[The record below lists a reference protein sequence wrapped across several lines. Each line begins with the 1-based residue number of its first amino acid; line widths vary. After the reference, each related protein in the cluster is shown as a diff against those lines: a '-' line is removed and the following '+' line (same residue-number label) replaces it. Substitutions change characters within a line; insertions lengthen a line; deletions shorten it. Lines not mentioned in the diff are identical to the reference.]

1 MNVRLQMLWNGQKAT
16 NVLKNNGL
24 NMRKI
29 PFLIGFICISLFAS
43 ATGNPK
49 TQDTRTFRISKNL
62 SIFNSVFRELDA
74 FYVDTLNYDK
84 MNANAINEMLSRLDP
99 YTVYIPEKE
108 TDNLKFMTTGEYAGI
123 GALITKS
130 GKDIYVSEPYEGMPA
145 QRNDVRAGDIILEV
159 DGKSVTGLSVSDVSA
174 KLKGIPNTTIKL
186 KIKRLGANKPIE
198 KEFLREKIQVNPI
211 TYSTLVAPK
220 IGFVQLSD
228 FTDKSASELK
238 SAVLELVKK
247 HQIES
252 LIIDI
257 RNNGGGLIDEAVK
270 IVGFFVPKGSEV
282 VQTKGKSKF
291 TERTYKT
298 PTEPVFPN
306 LQLAVLVNRSSASAS
321 EILAGA
327 IQDLDRGVIIGERTF
342 GKGLVQNIRPI
353 GFGGHLKVTTAK
365 YYIPSGRCI
374 QAIDYTH
381 RNEDGSVG
389 RVPDS
394 LTTEFSTRNGRKVR
408 DGGGIVPDVKT
419 TDDRKMN
426 IAYYIFAQNLYFEYA
441 NQYSAS
447 HQSIAKPTDFKLD
460 EDDFQ
465 TFKDFLKEKK
475 FTYTTETEKMY
486 KEFLELAKSEGIDK
500 YADSELK
507 ALEAKLKPDI
517 QLNIDDN
524 KKDIIELLSLEII
537 KRYYFQKGEIEF
549 SLKSDIDLK
558 TSIEKLNDKDIYSK
572 LLTTN
577 H

>member
-1 MNVRLQMLWNGQKAT
+1 
-16 NVLKNNGL
+16 
-24 NMRKI
+24 MRKI
-29 PFLIGFICISLFAS
+29 HFTIAAICISLVAMA
-43 ATGNPK
+43 ATNPK
-49 TQDTRTFRISKNL
+49 TQDARTFRISKNL

-84 MNANAINEMLSRLDP
+84 MNAIAINEMLSRLDP

-159 DGKSVTGLSVSDVSA
+159 DGKSVSGLSVSDVSTR
-174 KLKGIPNTTIKL
+174 LKGTPNTTIRL
-186 KIKRLGANKPIE
+186 KIKRLGTNKPIE

-220 IGFVQLSD
+220 VGFVQLSD
-228 FTDKSASELK
+228 FTDKSAMELK
-238 SAVLELVKK
+238 SAVNKLVKD

-270 IVGFFVPKGSEV
+270 IVGYFVPKGSEV

-298 PTEPVFPN
+298 PTEPIFPN
-306 LQLAVLVNRSSASAS
+306 LNLAILVNRSSASAS

-327 IQDLDRGVIIGERTF
+327 IQDLDRGLIIGERTF
-342 GKGLVQNIRPI
+342 GKGLVQNIRPL
-353 GFGGHLKVTTAK
+353 GYGGNLKVTTAK

-374 QAIDYTH
+374 QAIDYSH

-394 LTTEFSTRNGRKVR
+394 LTTEFSTRNGRIVR

-426 IAYYIFAQNLYFEYA
+426 IAYYLFAQNKYFEYA

-447 HQSIAKPTDFKLD
+447 HQEIAKPADFKL
-460 EDDFQ
+460 EEHDFHD
-465 TFKDFLKEKK
+465 FKQFLIDKK
-475 FTYTTETEKMY
+475 FTYTTESEKMY

-507 ALEAKLKPDI
+507 TLEAKLKPDI
-517 QLNIDDN
+517 DSNLEEN

-549 SLKSDIDLK
+549 SLKTDVDLK
-558 TSIEKLNDKDIYSK
+558 TAIEKLNDKGVFAKI
-572 LLTTN
+572 LTTN
-577 H
+577 HQSLITNSHE